1 MQIAFPVAAMNSSI
15 AMAQAEES
23 PSHRTAPPAATRRA
37 PSAAPVA
44 SHANHL
50 CLSVWVCLFRWVSS
64 GSSCGGA
71 TPMRCTGMLKDV
83 GTAVCPSSQPTHTFV
98 IPLSLV
104 HALSKTQQAPTRAS
118 LAPRRRPDNRAAA
131 AAAATAAGAAAAGSC
146 DVWCRTV

>member
-50 CLSVWVCLFRWVSS
+50 CLSVWVCLFRWGQSENAFTGYQNS
-64 GSSCGGA
+64 DSAGERA
-71 TPMRCTGMLKDV
+71 TRRN
-83 GTAVCPSSQPTHTFV
+83 
-98 IPLSLV
+98 
-104 HALSKTQQAPTRAS
+104 ALR
-118 LAPRRRPDNRAAA
+118 
-131 AAAATAAGAAAAGSC
+131 
-146 DVWCRTV
+146 WF